1 MTEDQLLQFQAQGFL
16 HVPGVVSGAMLARLR
31 AAFEAAAHRYA
42 DQWPAS
48 SPLLYFDIPQPLD
61 QDDVFVDLADI
72 PTLFPLL
79 LAIIGPDI
87 QLLQAQARL
96 WRPGPSHTP
105 DWHSDLEGIRGINLG
120 QTTNFHLKVHFY
132 PWDLAPDQGCLAF
145 LPGSHRFADGGERP
159 GLSQASDSPAIRRIV
174 PKAGDAVVFNT
185 HLLHMA
191 LDNRSQE
198 VRRSLIYSYSH
209 FWVKGAVS
217 GAPKDLER
225 LAATPQRRQL
235 FQQPACHVEPPFF
248 MKAYE
253 TDHGHTMRRLLKAGS
268 HLLRRTFSAKS
279 GSW

>member
-1 MTEDQLLQFQAQGFL
+1 MLTRLQ
-16 HVPGVVSGAMLARLR
+16 
-31 AAFEAAAHRYA
+31 AAFEAAADRYA

-48 SPLLYFDIPQPLD
+48 SPLSFFDIPRPLD

-79 LAIIGPDI
+79 LAILGADI
-87 QLLQAQARL
+87 QLVQTQARL
-96 WRPGPSHTP
+96 LRPGPSLTP
-105 DWHSDLEGIRGINLG
+105 DWHSDLAGIRGINIG

-145 LPGSHRFADGGERP
+145 LPGTHRLADGVERP
-159 GLSQASDSPAIRRIV
+159 RMAQDSTSPAILKIV
-174 PKAGDAVVFNT
+174 PKAGDAVLFNT

-191 LDNRSQE
+191 LDNRNPQ

-209 FWVKGAVS
+209 FWVKGAAS

-225 LAATPQRRQL
+225 LATTPQRRQL
-235 FQQPACHVEPPFF
+235 FQQPATHAEPPFF

-253 TDHGHTMRRLLKAGS
+253 TEHGRHMRGLLTAGS
-268 HLLRRTFSAKS
+268 SLLRRTLGAYKKKH
-279 GSW
+279 

>member
-1 MTEDQLLQFQAQGFL
+1 MTEDQLIQFEAQGFL
-16 HVPGVVSGAMLARLR
+16 HVPGVISGAMLTRLQ
-31 AAFEAAAHRYA
+31 AAFEAAADRCA
-42 DQWPAS
+42 DSWPAS
-48 SPLLYFDIPQPLD
+48 SPLLFFDIPQPLD

-105 DWHSDLEGIRGINLG
+105 DWHTDLWGIRGINIG
-120 QTTNFHLKVHFY
+120 QTTNFHLKVHFF

-145 LPGSHRFADGGERP
+145 LPGTHRFADRAERP
-159 GLSQASDSPAIRRIV
+159 GRLQVSDSPVVRKVV
-174 PKAGDAVVFNT
+174 PKAGDAVLFNT
-185 HLLHMA
+185 HLLHRA
-191 LDNRSQE
+191 LDNHSRQ

-217 GAPKDLER
+217 GVPRDLER
-225 LAATPQRRQL
+225 LATTPQRRQL

-248 MKAYE
+248 LKAYE
-253 TDHGHTMRRLLKAGS
+253 TGHGRDMKGLLKAGS
-268 HLLRRTFSAKS
+268 NLLRRTFSAPANRH
-279 GSW
+279 